1 MQWEWFE
8 KKENYT
14 INRELES
21 YASQVHCHICKEK
34 IKEGMLT
41 IRIIVKLELI
51 AITEVNT
58 ELLHIEYVI

>member
-21 YASQVHCHICKEK
+21 YVSQVHCHICKEK
-34 IKEGMLT
+34 FKEGMLM
-41 IRIIVKLELI
+41 IRIMVKLEFI
-51 AITEVNT
+51 AITQVNT
-58 ELLHIEYVI
+58 DLLNIEYVI